1 MAEAVAESPGNLL
14 ANPGFEAG
22 REGWSYATDS
32 EFWKDFEIVESG
44 ARTGDG
50 AAYLRLERDGSSP
63 PKRVEVHGVVQELR
77 PEPFPERLGGWYRV
91 QRWEKDSERTALY
104 LQVVVVVMEGGSNYQ
119 IRYYLAGAPERAIS
133 VSNAK
138 VEIVSG
144 DPPRQGAWVQFDL
157 PIRRDFERLWG
168 VVPSDYDSV
177 RFLFEARWDKL
188 RRDAEPALTAT
199 VYYDD
204 LSVLAYD
211 DAIDR

>member
-1 MAEAVAESPGNLL
+1 LL
-14 ANPGFEAG
+14 VNPGFEEG
-22 REGWSYATDS
+22 SRGWSRHESELWGDFQIAASPTRSGQGSLHLELNSAEHGSATKVFGAYQDITAHPFPS
-32 EFWKDFEIVESG
+32 RVSG
-44 ARTGDG
+44 F
-50 AAYLRLERDGSSP
+50 Y
-63 PKRVEVHGVVQELR
+63 RVE
-77 PEPFPERLGGWYRV
+77 
-91 QRWEKDSERTALY
+91 RWENEVEGAALY
-104 LQVVVVVMEGGSNYQ
+104 LQAVVVVMEGGNNYQ

-168 VVPSDYDSV
+168 VVPSDYDTI

-188 RRDAEPALTAT
+188 RRDAEPALRAT

-211 DAIDR
+211 GAIDR